1 MIGVE
6 YDDEYAAQEVFQ
18 LLKVPWEWYTP
29 TSTYDV
35 VITKNGHISKAG
47 NVIDLADND
56 LIKKIA
62 DTLNEGL
69 PRNRTPI
76 CEEHL
81 DALRQKIKRFSP
93 LIEIPPIPWGYAYS
107 LALTHD
113 VDITSVRER

>member
-1 MIGVE
+1 LGVE

-35 VITKNGHISKAG
+35 VITKNGHLPEAG

-62 DTLNEGL
+62 DTLNEG
-69 PRNRTPI
+69 
-76 CEEHL
+76 
-81 DALRQKIKRFSP
+81 ASP
-93 LIEIPPIPWGYAYS
+93 V
-107 LALTHD
+107 TVHR
-113 VDITSVRER
+113 SVRSIWMHCARR

>member
-35 VITKNGHISKAG
+35 VITKNGHLPEAG

-56 LIKKIA
+56 LIK
-62 DTLNEGL
+62 
-69 PRNRTPI
+69 R
-76 CEEHL
+76 
-81 DALRQKIKRFSP
+81 S
-93 LIEIPPIPWGYAYS
+93 LIRSTRGFPV
-107 LALTHD
+107 TVHR
-113 VDITSVRER
+113 SVRSIWMHCARR